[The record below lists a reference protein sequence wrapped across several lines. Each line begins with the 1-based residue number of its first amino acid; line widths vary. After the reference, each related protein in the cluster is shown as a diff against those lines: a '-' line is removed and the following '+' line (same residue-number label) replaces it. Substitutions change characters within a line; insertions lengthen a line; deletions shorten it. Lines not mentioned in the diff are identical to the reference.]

1 MSGGNSFDAMSAVEI
16 RCLLDE
22 FYAEYV
28 HCLDEDQIERWPDFF
43 TEDCFYQLIP
53 RENYDQGLP
62 IALIRCESK
71 GYLKDRVA
79 AVRETSMY
87 APYTQRHFVS
97 GLRVTGIADGII
109 KAEANFSILRTQ
121 TDKLTEVFL
130 SGRYLDT
137 IVMEDDKPLF
147 SEKIC
152 VCDSTLIPNS
162 LVIPV

>member
-1 MSGGNSFDAMSAVEI
+1 MSAASTFDAMSAVEI

-28 HCLDEDQIERWPDFF
+28 HCLDEDEIERWPDFF
-43 TEDCFYQLIP
+43 TEDCTYQVIP
-53 RENYDQGLP
+53 RENYEQGLP

-79 AVRETSMY
+79 AVSETSMY
-87 APYTQRHFVS
+87 APHSQRHFIS
-97 GLRVTGIADGII
+97 GLRITGQEKSMV

-130 SGRYLDT
+130 AGRYLDT
-137 IVMEDDKPLF
+137 IVLEEGKPLF
-147 SEKIC
+147 SEKLCIY
-152 VCDSTLIPNS
+152 DSTLIPNS
-162 LVIPV
+162 LVLPV

>member
-1 MSGGNSFDAMSAVEI
+1 MEI

-22 FYAEYV
+22 LYAEYV
-28 HCLDEDQIERWPDFF
+28 HCLDEDQVERWPDFF
-43 TEDCFYQLIP
+43 TEDCTYQLIP

-79 AVRETSMY
+79 AVSETSMY
-87 APYTQRHFVS
+87 APHTQRHFIS
-97 GLRVTGIADGII
+97 GLRITERADAMV

-130 SGRYLDT
+130 AGRYLDT
-137 IVMEDDKPLF
+137 IVLEDAKPLF
-147 SEKIC
+147 SEKLC
-152 VCDSTLIPNS
+152 VYDSSLIPNS
-162 LVIPV
+162 LILPV

>member
-1 MSGGNSFDAMSAVEI
+1 MSGVISFDAMSAVEL

-22 FYAEYV
+22 LYADYT
-28 HCLDEDQIERWPDFF
+28 HCLDEDEIERWPDFF
-43 TEDCFYQLIP
+43 TEDCTYQVIP
-53 RENYDQGLP
+53 RENYAQDLP

-87 APYTQRHFVS
+87 APHTQRHFIS
-97 GLRVTGIADGII
+97 GLRITGIADGIV

-121 TDKLTEVFL
+121 TDKLTEVVL

-137 IVMEDDKPLF
+137 IVIEDGKPLF
-147 SEKIC
+147 PEKIR
-152 VCDSTLIPNS
+152 VCDSSLIPNS
-162 LVIPV
+162 LVLPV